1 MILEPPPGLEPQV
14 QEQEQEQVPVRI
26 RLMEHQQQS
35 HNGEKVVREPGLI
48 LELLP

>member
-1 MILEPPPGLEPQV
+1 LEPLQELEP

-26 RLMEHQQQS
+26 RLMVHQQQY

>member
-14 QEQEQEQVPVRI
+14 QEQEQVPVRI